1 MDLKSLTLLNNK
13 KQSSKSLAYKLKS
26 PIFEINS
33 SLIDLLI
40 NVSKNNLE
48 KNVRFCLHENSESL
62 IQKMLIYERKK
73 MNYPPHIHKNRD
85 ESHVVLKGDLELFIL
100 DKNGAVL
107 KRIVNSSKDKNI
119 STVPANFGHLTRP
132 ISDFVIYL
140 EIKNGPHTEFK
151 KDCFNPNPYNTEI
164 MNVNEYNKYL
174 DGFQ

>member
-1 MDLKSLTLLNNK
+1 MDIKSLTLLSNNPT
-13 KQSSKSLAYKLKS
+13 SKSLAYKVNS
-26 PIFEINS
+26 PIFEINK

-48 KNVRFCLHENSESL
+48 KNVRFCLHDNSESL
-62 IQKMLIYERKK
+62 IQKMLIFERKK
-73 MNYPPHIHKNRD
+73 MHYPPHIHKYRE

-107 KRIVNSSKDKNI
+107 KRIVNSSEDKNI

-132 ISDFVIYL
+132 ISNFVIYL

-151 KDCFNPNPYNTEI
+151 KDCFNPNPYNSKI
-164 MNVNEYNKYL
+164 MNSEEYNKYL